1 MPRFVRDEVTKIL
14 IVDDNAHDRAALRSY
29 LEQHGDGEYVFTEG
43 ATIDEAIESCVAD
56 PPHCILLDYQLSDG
70 TGLEFIKTLHEC
82 VPSATYPIVM
92 LTATGSETIAVE
104 AMKAGVQDYLVKGQT
119 APALMVR
126 AIREAIYR
134 VETRRLL
141 TKQQAELQRLYN
153 ETHESNV
160 RKDQILRELEVA
172 KEAAERAN
180 AAKDD
185 FLAALSHELRTPLT
199 PVLSAVSSHDP
210 EAMDRDELVGLFQM
224 IRRNVELEA
233 KLIDDLLDLTRIST
247 GKLRLEMHPLHLGA
261 CLRNTV
267 EICGPDFERK
277 RVLLETDLQAGATL
291 VMADAARL
299 HQVFWNILKNAVKF
313 TPEGGRVGIVSRL
326 LPDGTVEI
334 AVRDTGIGIEPEA
347 LPKIFRAFEQGDRQI
362 TRSFGGLGLGL
373 TISKALI
380 VSHGGTIRAESAG
393 KHQGASM
400 IVTLPVYFP
409 SVASESSL
417 EESTKRGGA
426 VKTRGKILVVE
437 DHHDTATVLSR
448 ALKRKG
454 FEVSTAHT
462 VAAATELFMAQPFD
476 LVISDIGLPDGNG
489 IDLLNTLN
497 PIRRV
502 PAIALSGYG
511 MEHDLEKSRAAG
523 FIEHLTKPVN
533 WDSLCE
539 SIERVLA
546 GQY

>member
-1 MPRFVRDEVTKIL
+1 MREEATKIL

-29 LEQHGDGEYVFTEG
+29 LEQFGDGKYEFVEG
-43 ATIDEAIESCVAD
+43 ANIDEAIDACIAQ
-56 PPHCILLDYQLSDG
+56 PPHCILLDYQLPDG
-70 TGLEFIKTLHEC
+70 TGLEFIKKLNER
-82 VPSATYPIVM
+82 VPEVTYPIVM
-92 LTATGSETIAVE
+92 LTASGSEAIAVE

-119 APALMVR
+119 PPSLLVR
-126 AIREAIYR
+126 SIREAIYH

-141 TKQQAELQRLYN
+141 TKQQAELQRLLN

-180 AAKDD
+180 ASKDE

-210 EAMDRDELVGLFQM
+210 ESMDRDELVGLFQM

-261 CLRNTV
+261 CLQNTI
-267 EICGPDFERK
+267 EICGPDFDQK
-277 RVLLETDLQAGATL
+277 RIALTIDLQTGGTL
-291 VMADAARL
+291 VLVDAARL

-313 TPEGGRVGIVSRL
+313 TPEGGRVEIGSRFL
-326 LPDGTVEI
+326 IDGKVEI
-334 AVRDTGIGIEPEA
+334 TFRDSGVGIDPEV
-347 LPKIFRAFEQGDRQI
+347 LPKIFRAFEQGDRQT

-373 TISKALI
+373 AISKALI
-380 VSHGGTIRAESAG
+380 DAHGGTIRAESAG
-393 KHQGASM
+393 RHQGTTL
-400 IVTLPVYFP
+400 IVTLPIYIP
-409 SVASESSL
+409 SSDSSGVG
-417 EESTKRGGA
+417 EETTRRGGA
-426 VKTRGKILVVE
+426 QARGRILVVE
-437 DHHDTATVLSR
+437 DHQDTAAVLSR

-462 VAAATELFMAQPFD
+462 VATATELFVAQQFD

-489 IDLLNTLN
+489 IDLLNTLI

-511 MEHDLEKSRAAG
+511 MEHDVEKSRAAG
-523 FIEHLTKPVN
+523 FVEHLTKPVN

-539 SIERVLA
+539 SIDRVLA
-546 GQY
+546 TQ